1 MVNGVH
7 HSIDSRTGGTA
18 LGDPR
23 ASEAPSEISSPVL
36 QRWLARR
43 QKRAAEARQHARF
56 RLSREGFHFVLILL
70 FILVGAVLRDISLL
84 VVLAGV
90 MLGLLFIQW
99 RVGLRS
105 VWGLE
110 LKREVPAAAV
120 SGTPIDVRVTIFNR
134 RRTLGSWL
142 LTVEDQIEQLAPA
155 HKFSHQRALT
165 VIDDVAPGHHRQ
177 GTYQVVFHQRGH
189 YRIGPTTLSTRYP
202 LNLGT
207 STRTFLSSNSLVVHP
222 RLGVLTNRCHS
233 LFRVEQ
239 QGLSRAIA
247 RAGVNEGEFFGL
259 RQWHN
264 GDSPRWIHWRTTA
277 RLGELSVRQFEQQQR
292 MQSVMLLDLYARPD
306 AQRSSVE
313 TAAIEKAISFMAT
326 LAVELVGRGRHKLS
340 IAIAGREVVELPNV
354 QSRILVNDLLDHL
367 ASAAGTTEQVLPQ
380 ALELLQAS
388 LVRNPQ
394 LIVISTRSNAL
405 PQALAAMPDT
415 LCKRVLERIS
425 VRWLNVAAD
434 DLEPYFQ
441 WSESKSSESADS

>member
-1 MVNGVH
+1 M
-7 HSIDSRTGGTA
+7 
-18 LGDPR
+18 
-23 ASEAPSEISSPVL
+23 
-36 QRWLARR
+36 
-43 QKRAAEARQHARF
+43 
-56 RLSREGFHFVLILL
+56 
-70 FILVGAVLRDISLL
+70 
-84 VVLAGV
+84 
-90 MLGLLFIQW
+90 
-99 RVGLRS
+99 
-105 VWGLE
+105 
-110 LKREVPAAAV
+110 
-120 SGTPIDVRVTIFNR
+120 
-134 RRTLGSWL
+134 LGSWL

-155 HKFSHQRALT
+155 HKLSGQRALT

-177 GTYQVVFHQRGH
+177 GTYQIVFHQRGH

-207 STRTFLSSNSLVVHP
+207 SMRMFLSSNALVVHP

-264 GDSPRWIHWRTTA
+264 GDSQRWIHWRTTA

-292 MQSVMLLDLYARPD
+292 MQSVMLLDLYARRD
-306 AQRSSVE
+306 EERSSEE

-340 IAIAGREVVELPNV
+340 VAIAGREVIELPNV

-367 ASAAGTTEQVLPQ
+367 ASAASTNEQ
-380 ALELLQAS
+380 ALPEALERLQAS
-388 LVRNPQ
+388 LVRHPQ

-405 PQALAAMPDT
+405 PQLLATMPDT